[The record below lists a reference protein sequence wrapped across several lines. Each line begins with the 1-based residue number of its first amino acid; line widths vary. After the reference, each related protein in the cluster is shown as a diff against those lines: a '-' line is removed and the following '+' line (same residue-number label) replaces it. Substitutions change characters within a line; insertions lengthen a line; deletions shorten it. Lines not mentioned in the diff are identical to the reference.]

1 MGGLLSFT
9 LFDKEVICSQQEL
22 AIFDTPGGQTCKE
35 YLADYMQGF
44 GSRINLLNPDA
55 TSQCEVCQF
64 RVGSDYL
71 STIHL
76 GEYVYAWRDAA
87 IVVLFAFSGYA
98 LVYVLMKLRTKQ
110 SKKAT

>member
-9 LFDKEVICSQQEL
+9 LFDRPVVCAAEEL
-22 AIFDTPGGQTCKE
+22 AIFDTPAGVTCAE
-35 YLADYMQGF
+35 YLSDYMSGM
-44 GSRINLLNPDA
+44 GSRINLINPQS
-55 TSQCEVCQF
+55 TSQCEVCQY

-76 GEYVYAWRDAA
+76 GEYIYGWRDAA
-87 IVVLFAFSGYA
+87 IVCLFSISGYA
-98 LVYVLMKLRTKQ
+98 LVFLLMKLRTKT